1 MNGVLDALR
10 QLLARHSAARFVV
23 AGMANTAFGFIVYS
37 GGILAGVP
45 VWGALLAGVLA
56 GVVFNYV
63 TIGGYAFRQLSWRN
77 FPWFVGCYVV
87 VYLTNLGLIELL
99 SHRGLGVILAQALV
113 TVPLAVLS
121 YLMMRYM
128 VFTGRSTS

>member
-1 MNGVLDALR
+1 MASLR
-10 QLLARHSAARFVV
+10 GFLERHTAARFVL
-23 AGMANTAFGFIVYS
+23 AGIANTAFGFVVYS
-37 GGILAGVP
+37 GAILLGVP

-63 TIGGYAFRQLSWRN
+63 TIGGYAFRQLSCRN
-77 FPWFVGCYVV
+77 FPWFVACYAV

-99 SHRGLGVILAQALV
+99 AFRGLGVILAQAVV

-121 YLMMRYM
+121 YLMMRYL
-128 VFTGRSTS
+128 VFTGSAQ